1 MREDNQNPSFT
12 NVLLTKKTKSLG
24 TKADQA
30 LCFHRSEFNA
40 LAAETDKSDHGS

>member
-12 NVLLTKKTKSLG
+12 NVLLTKNKITWHKSG
-24 TKADQA
+24 QA